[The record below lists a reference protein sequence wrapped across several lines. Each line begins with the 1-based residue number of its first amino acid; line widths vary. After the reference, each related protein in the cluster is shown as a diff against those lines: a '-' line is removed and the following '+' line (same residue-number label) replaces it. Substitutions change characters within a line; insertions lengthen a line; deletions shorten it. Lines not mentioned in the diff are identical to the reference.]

1 MAHIENDYRIGDEP
15 APHRGS
21 EAPVEKRSAS
31 TTRVTLWALVL
42 VGIVANAATTF
53 SGLHPVVSALI
64 GVATLACIVLLVL
77 DYVKNRK

>member
-1 MAHIENDYRIGDEP
+1 MVRSENDYRIGDNP
-15 APHRGS
+15 APHRAP

-31 TTRVTLWALVL
+31 TTRVTLWVFVL

-64 GVATLACIVLLVL
+64 GGATLVCIVLLVL